1 MKIDEAL
8 VICVTTFFRRKVG
21 ILTTR
26 VNKPTFGRTQISL
39 LFIPTAFDQAGSVV
53 GFKTCKDIWNM
64 LFFCGKIQNINHLF
78 PTLNGPSSTSRRR
91 FRLR

>member
-21 ILTTR
+21 NLTTR
-26 VNKPTFGRTQISL
+26 SQQTHIWPHPKKL
-39 LFIPTAFDQAGSVV
+39 LFISTAFDQAVSVV
-53 GFKTCKDIWNM
+53 GLKTFKDIWNM
-64 LFFCGKIQNINHLF
+64 LFFCGKNQNIDYLF
-78 PTLNGPSSTSRRR
+78 STLNGPSSTSRRR